1 MEFKPLV
8 SLSYEFFFTIIN
20 TIALFFIL
28 RRLLFKPVIKIID
41 DRERDIKDR
50 IDEGNRAQEE
60 GLKFKE
66 EYEGKLDQVKNQGQE
81 ILELSKKRADERAEK
96 IIFEARQEASAIK
109 EKASLDI
116 ERERQQAFEDV
127 KGEISDIAILAAT
140 KVIEKDMDTDKH
152 KELID
157 DFISK
162 VGDVR

>member
-20 TIALFFIL
+20 TIVLFFIL
-28 RRLLFKPVIKIID
+28 KRLLFKPVIKIID